1 MGGRK
6 NSCVTLTDLLIRY
19 IITTQHLDK
28 LYTFVYIRI
37 LGYYNDIFLYENF
50 IIIAFFVAFFAYSVL
65 KERMIL
71 IWQITVTQIYMF
83 MVRKRSWQTSLKKL
97 KCWTRKDERK
107 ERTPFGSGWIG
118 FIAQGVGMQAFDNRA
133 SVETFQYDGLPVYE
147 VKREA

>member
-1 MGGRK
+1 MRK
-6 NSCVTLTDLLIRY
+6 FHYNSFFLLRFSHIQCY
-19 IITTQHLDK
+19 
-28 LYTFVYIRI
+28 
-37 LGYYNDIFLYENF
+37 
-50 IIIAFFVAFFAYSVL
+50 

-118 FIAQGVGMQAFDNRA
+118 FIAQGAGMQAFDNRA